1 MSYCSLFDFSQPGA
15 INLWRAV
22 NDGVMGGVS
31 TGSAGIT
38 NTGTLLFSGNL
49 SLENN
54 GGFGSIR
61 TNSFEFRLL
70 PSDSFL
76 VRMRGDGRVYSMNLY
91 IRQQLRAFSYRAM
104 LPSIRDEWT
113 ETRLPLGQFVATQFG
128 RPVAGAG
135 RVDPAE
141 IASIGFMLADAKQGP
156 FRLEIESVGVVQA
169 SSLT

>member
-1 MSYCSLFDFSQPGA
+1 MAHHSLFDFSQPGG
-15 INLWRAV
+15 INIWRAV

-31 TGSAGIT
+31 SGMAGIT
-38 NTGTLLFSGNL
+38 STGTLLFSGTI
-49 SLENN
+49 SLANN
-54 GGFGSIR
+54 GGFASIR
-61 TNSFEFRLL
+61 TNSFEFELL
-70 PSDSFL
+70 PSDSFQ

-104 LPSIRDEWT
+104 LPSIRNEWT
-113 ETRLPLGQFVATQFG
+113 ETKLPLGQFVATQFG

-156 FRLEIESVGVVQA
+156 FCLEVESIGVVKA
-169 SSLT
+169 NGSP